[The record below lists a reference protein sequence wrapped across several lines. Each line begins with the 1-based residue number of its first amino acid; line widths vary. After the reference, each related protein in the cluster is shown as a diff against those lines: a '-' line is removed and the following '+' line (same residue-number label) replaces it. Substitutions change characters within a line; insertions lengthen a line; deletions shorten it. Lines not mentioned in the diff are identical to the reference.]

1 MSGVGRLLRMGPGRA
16 RFNMAFDEALARL
29 APSHHPFP
37 TLRLYRFDP
46 PAASIGYFQRWDVL
60 DLEACFRMSLDV
72 VRRPTG
78 GKAVLHERELN
89 YAIILPDT
97 APWAKASVLE
107 SYQRIA
113 RGLVLGLEAL
123 GVEASLAPGDAP
135 GSASSSPW
143 CFLSFAPYEIR
154 VGPKKLTGSAQRR
167 FKGSL
172 LQHGTLLLDF
182 DPKRFA
188 TIVQGDGLGRGSLG
202 DMVTSLRQILG
213 RLPPLPEVET
223 AIAQGMAQALG
234 IHFDGGAL
242 QEEEL
247 RLAQTLVG
255 GKYASQRWSIE
266 AGQVLF

>member
-1 MSGVGRLLRMGPGRA
+1 MHGVGRLLRMGPGQA
-16 RFNMAFDEALARL
+16 RFNMALDEALARL
-29 APSHHPFP
+29 APFHHPYP

-46 PAASIGYFQRWDVL
+46 PAVSIGYFQRWDVL
-60 DLEACFRMSLDV
+60 NLKACFRIGLDV

-78 GKAVLHERELN
+78 GKAVLHDRELN
-89 YAIILPDT
+89 YAIIFPDT
-97 APWAKASVLE
+97 GLWSKASVLE

-113 RGLVLGLEAL
+113 MGLVLGLQAL
-123 GVEASLAPGDAP
+123 GVEASLAPRSAP

-143 CFLSFAPYEIR
+143 CFLSFAPYELR

-172 LQHGTLLLDF
+172 LQHGTLLLEF

-188 TIVQGDGLGRGSLG
+188 TIVPGDGLGDRSLG
-202 DMVTSLRQILG
+202 NRVTSLREILG
-213 RLPPLPEVET
+213 RLPPVSEVET

-234 IHFDGGAL
+234 IRFDGGVL

-247 RLAQTLVG
+247 RLTQTLVE
-255 GKYASQRWSIE
+255 GKYASQGWSIE
-266 AGQVLF
+266 AG